1 MKKELRKST
10 NNKTMS
16 SYFATC
22 ACNNC
27 LNYCSS
33 ATPWYPK
40 EAQAEGK
47 DMKKELRKSTN
58 NKTMSSYFATCA
70 CNNCLNYCSSATPW
84 YPKEAQ
90 ASELNTMKSANLK
103 KN

>member
-10 NNKTMS
+10 
-16 SYFATC
+16 
-22 ACNNC
+22 
-27 LNYCSS
+27 
-33 ATPWYPK
+33 
-40 EAQAEGK
+40 E
-47 DMKKELRKSTN
+47 